1 MTTVLVD
8 SSVILAAFDNDDNEY
23 RASKALLENSSI
35 TIATLDLARYEVVNV
50 AIRAWKSPSEVAPLL
65 AAIEQIAQDGGVVRS
80 GSGLLA
86 SAASFASNNNIT
98 VYDATYV
105 VAARDAGHKLL
116 SCDI

>member
-8 SSVILAAFDNDDNEY
+8 SSVPLAAFD
-23 RASKALLENSSI
+23 
-35 TIATLDLARYEVVNV
+35 
-50 AIRAWKSPSEVAPLL
+50 
-65 AAIEQIAQDGGVVRS
+65 
-80 GSGLLA
+80 
-86 SAASFASNNNIT
+86 NNIT